1 MPRNNVRWEGKRAG
15 RVLIATRNTGKMR
28 ELQPMFADAGI
39 ALVSLE
45 DARIPADALEDSLE
59 VAATFEENA
68 LAKARYFHGV
78 SGLATVAD
86 DSGLEVA
93 VLSWAP
99 GVRSKRWSGRP
110 ELSGQALD
118 DANNALLLQ
127 RLKGCADRRS
137 RYVCAAAYCDGAR
150 EFVERGEVAGVITL
164 EARGSGGF
172 GYDPFFQSEELGRTF
187 GEVPAAEK
195 ARVSHRARAF
205 GKLLQHIRSRG

>member
-1 MPRNNVRWEGKRAG
+1 MPRNNVRWEGERAG
-15 RVLIATRNTGKMR
+15 RVLIATRSAGKMR
-28 ELQPMFADAGI
+28 ELRPMFADAGL
-39 ALVSLE
+39 AVVSLE
-45 DARIPADALEDSLE
+45 DARCAEAALEDSLE
-59 VAATFEENA
+59 AAATFEDNA

-93 VLSWAP
+93 ALSGAP
-99 GVRSKRWSGRP
+99 GVRSKRWSERP

-127 RLKGCADRRS
+127 RLDGVADRRS
-137 RYVCAAAYCDGAR
+137 RYVCAAAYCDGSR

-164 EARGSGGF
+164 QARGGGGF
-172 GYDPFFQSEELGRTF
+172 GYDPYFESDELGRTF
-187 GEVPAAEK
+187 GEVSAAEK

-205 GKLLQHIRSRG
+205 GKLLRRLQKGD